1 MITNASVGHLRPAVS
16 PDHLLHRLRSTP
28 SLSPKHFLQIQA
40 QLFAN
45 PTLRS
50 HHRLLPAFLSRF
62 APSHALSRTSL
73 LLRHFPGCD
82 PSSLWSHLVRS
93 SAHSDPDARSVLLLY
108 RAMAREGVLADRATF
123 VLLLRFCAAIPE
135 AFDVARAVHC
145 QSLILGL
152 ASDRILMTG
161 LLILYSKCGCLRSAE
176 QVFAGISERD
186 VIACNAM
193 IAALSC
199 HGRVEDARR
208 LFEQMP
214 TRSSASWNSMITCYC
229 KLNDLDSAREIFDR
243 NPIKDVV
250 SWNAM
255 IDGYCKMGQ
264 LARAR
269 ELFDRLG
276 LAKNSVTWNTMISG
290 YLHRREF
297 GTAVSMFRSMQMENV
312 RPTEVTMASL
322 LSACAHLGALNMG
335 RWIHAYIRNHQL
347 KIDVV
352 LGNALID
359 MYFKCGSV
367 ETALEAFRG
376 MPTRNIFCWNSVIA
390 GLGMNGY
397 GDRAVAVF
405 HEMEKMERIK
415 PDGVTFVGLLSACSH
430 SGLVTQ
436 GKKYFSQMLD
446 LYGVEPKIEHYGCM
460 VDLLGRAG
468 FLEEVLHLLE
478 TMPVRPNAIV
488 WGSLLRACHIHKDSE
503 VSEKVTQ
510 RLMELDPND
519 GANYVFLSNIYASSN
534 RWDDVERCRSM
545 MLRSGVRKVPGCSS
559 IEVNNMIH
567 EFLVGDESHPQ
578 YEEIY
583 AFMVGIEKALRKLGY
598 RPSTDC
604 VHHDIEDEEKESA
617 VMYHSEKIAIAFGIM
632 STREKEPIRVVKNLR
647 ICSDCHEAAK
657 LIAKLF
663 DRVIIVRDRN
673 RFHHFKNGTC
683 SCNDYW

>member
-1 MITNASVGHLRPAVS
+1 
-16 PDHLLHRLRSTP
+16 
-28 SLSPKHFLQIQA
+28 
-40 QLFAN
+40 
-45 PTLRS
+45 
-50 HHRLLPAFLSRF
+50 
-62 APSHALSRTSL
+62 
-73 LLRHFPGCD
+73 
-82 PSSLWSHLVRS
+82 
-93 SAHSDPDARSVLLLY
+93 
-108 RAMAREGVLADRATF
+108 MAREGVLPDGATF
-123 VLLLRFCAAIPE
+123 VLLLRCCAALPD

-145 QSLILGL
+145 QIFILGL

-161 LLILYSKCGCLRSAE
+161 LLVLYS
-176 QVFAGISERD
+176 
-186 VIACNAM
+186 
-193 IAALSC
+193 
-199 HGRVEDARR
+199 
-208 LFEQMP
+208 
-214 TRSSASWNSMITCYC
+214 

-255 IDGYCKMGQ
+255 IDGYCKMG
-264 LARAR
+264 
-269 ELFDRLG
+269 
-276 LAKNSVTWNTMISG
+276 
-290 YLHRREF
+290 EF
-297 GTAVSMFRSMQMENV
+297 GTAVSMFRSMQMENA

-347 KIDVV
+347 KMDVV

-359 MYFKCGSV
+359 MYFKCGAV

-376 MPTRNIFCWNSVIA
+376 MPTRNIFCWNSVVA

-397 GDRAVAVF
+397 GERAVAVF
-405 HEMEKMERIK
+405 HEMEKMEMIK

-430 SGLVTQ
+430 SGLVTE
-436 GKKYFSQMLD
+436 GKKYFSHMLD

-460 VDLLGRAG
+460 VDLFGRAG
-468 FLEEVLHLLE
+468 FLEEALHLLE
-478 TMPVRPNAIV
+478 TMPVRPNAVV
-488 WGSLLRACHIHKDSE
+488 WGSLLRACHIHGDSE

-519 GANYVFLSNIYASSN
+519 GAYYVFLSNIYASSN
-534 RWDDVERCRSM
+534 RWDDVERCRSV
-545 MLRSGVRKVPGCSS
+545 MLRRGVRKVPGCSS

-583 AFMVGIEKALRKLGY
+583 AFMVGIEKELKKLGY

-604 VHHDIEDEEKESA
+604 VHHDIEDEEKERA

-632 STREKEPIRVVKNLR
+632 STGEKEPIRVVKNLR

-663 DRVIIVRDRN
+663 DRVIVVRDRN
-673 RFHHFKNGTC
+673 RFHHLKNETC

>member
-1 MITNASVGHLRPAVS
+1 M
-16 PDHLLHRLRSTP
+16 
-28 SLSPKHFLQIQA
+28 
-40 QLFAN
+40 
-45 PTLRS
+45 
-50 HHRLLPAFLSRF
+50 
-62 APSHALSRTSL
+62 
-73 LLRHFPGCD
+73 
-82 PSSLWSHLVRS
+82 
-93 SAHSDPDARSVLLLY
+93 
-108 RAMAREGVLADRATF
+108 
-123 VLLLRFCAAIPE
+123 
-135 AFDVARAVHC
+135 
-145 QSLILGL
+145 
-152 ASDRILMTG
+152 
-161 LLILYSKCGCLRSAE
+161 
-176 QVFAGISERD
+176 
-186 VIACNAM
+186 
-193 IAALSC
+193 
-199 HGRVEDARR
+199 
-208 LFEQMP
+208 
-214 TRSSASWNSMITCYC
+214 
-229 KLNDLDSAREIFDR
+229 
-243 NPIKDVV
+243 
-250 SWNAM
+250 
-255 IDGYCKMGQ
+255 
-264 LARAR
+264 ARAR

-297 GTAVSMFRSMQMENV
+297 GTAVAMFRSMQMENV

-347 KIDVV
+347 KMDVV

-359 MYFKCGSV
+359 MYFKCGAV

-430 SGLVTQ
+430 SG
-436 GKKYFSQMLD
+436 
-446 LYGVEPKIEHYGCM
+446 
-460 VDLLGRAG
+460 
-468 FLEEVLHLLE
+468 
-478 TMPVRPNAIV
+478 
-488 WGSLLRACHIHKDSE
+488 
-503 VSEKVTQ
+503 
-510 RLMELDPND
+510 
-519 GANYVFLSNIYASSN
+519 
-534 RWDDVERCRSM
+534 
-545 MLRSGVRKVPGCSS
+545 
-559 IEVNNMIH
+559 
-567 EFLVGDESHPQ
+567 
-578 YEEIY
+578 
-583 AFMVGIEKALRKLGY
+583 KLGY

-604 VHHDIEDEEKESA
+604 VHHDIEEEEKESA